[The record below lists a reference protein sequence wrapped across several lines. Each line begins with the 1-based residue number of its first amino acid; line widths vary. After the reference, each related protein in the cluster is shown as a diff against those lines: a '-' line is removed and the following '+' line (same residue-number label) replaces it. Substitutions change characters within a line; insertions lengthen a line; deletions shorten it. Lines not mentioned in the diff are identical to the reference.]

1 MSKTITIIK
10 CEGCGKEL
18 IRKEEGEGWNPNG
31 TYTINNQIMK
41 VSYTRCPH
49 CNPKEKKNEDIRR

>member
-1 MSKTITIIK
+1 MSKTISIIK
-10 CEGCGKEL
+10 CEGCGREL

-49 CNPKEKKNEDIRR
+49 CNPKEKTQ